1 MLNENIGEKELTRFK
16 TMERATMKRAIIA
29 NKRKREKPRTRR
41 YVNDNEKFME
51 KLFEVYSQIANPIM
65 TFEDFYN
72 FHSK

>member
-16 TMERATMKRAIIA
+16 TMKRAIIA